1 MTEHKVLR
9 TESDYRKALEHFES
23 LMAARKG
30 TREYEERDVLAVL
43 IERYESE
50 KYPISPPDPVE
61 AIKFRMEQQGLT
73 RRDLEPYLGGRSKV
87 SEVLTGKREL
97 TLAQIRALHSH
108 LGIPAE
114 VLIRRAPDPLPEL
127 LEQAITKLP
136 IAEMQKKGAFRGFGF
151 DSVKGREEEAVRWL
165 LERAG
170 PFDMSFA
177 VGFRQNAGMRINAT
191 TNQHA
196 LLAWCLQALSEARSN
211 PAAKLSGRVPLT
223 IDSARSL
230 VALSALEDGPRQAQ
244 IRLSKMGVSLV
255 IVPHL
260 KRTYLDGAA
269 FVRPDGSTVIALTLR
284 YDRTDNFWFVLLHE
298 IGHLA
303 LGHLSEKCPWIAD
316 NLDLPGGRSSRETE
330 ADEFAGK
337 ALLPED
343 FELHKDRQ
351 LSTAGLLEYAA
362 RRGIHPAIVAGR
374 VQFERK
380 DYRTFARLVGRGE
393 VRRLFKKTTEK

>member
-1 MTEHKVLR
+1 
-9 TESDYRKALEHFES
+9 
-23 LMAARKG
+23 
-30 TREYEERDVLAVL
+30 
-43 IERYESE
+43 
-50 KYPISPPDPVE
+50 
-61 AIKFRMEQQGLT
+61 
-73 RRDLEPYLGGRSKV
+73 
-87 SEVLTGKREL
+87 
-97 TLAQIRALHSH
+97 
-108 LGIPAE
+108 
-114 VLIRRAPDPLPEL
+114 
-127 LEQAITKLP
+127 
-136 IAEMQKKGAFRGFGF
+136 
-151 DSVKGREEEAVRWL
+151 
-165 LERAG
+165 
-170 PFDMSFA
+170 
-177 VGFRQNAGMRINAT
+177 
-191 TNQHA
+191 
-196 LLAWCLQALSEARSN
+196 
-211 PAAKLSGRVPLT
+211 
-223 IDSARSL
+223 
-230 VALSALEDGPRQAQ
+230 
-244 IRLSKMGVSLV
+244 MGVSLV

-351 LSTAGLLEYAA
+351 LSTARLLEYAA

-393 VRRLFKKTTEK
+393 VRRLFKKTAEK